1 MVGVFVT
8 AFYSFR
14 LYFLVFH
21 GKEKWRLQKFAHHD
35 DHHHG
40 LNPKESPHESSLSIT
55 LPLVLLAI
63 PSVLIGF
70 MTIEP
75 ILFGS
80 FFAQSIFLDIEAHP
94 TMELLSHHFRE
105 IYHGPLGMA
114 LHSITSLT
122 FLFTLSGVAFAYYCY
137 EVNLNLPKVIFNRTQ
152 IIYKVLQNKYGFDS
166 FNEKFFAFGSRL
178 LGEKFWQIG
187 DVKIIDGWLVNGTA
201 KSISK
206 FAEKIRVIQSGY
218 IYHYAFAMVIGV
230 FLFLTFFIKI

>member
-1 MVGVFVT
+1 
-8 AFYSFR
+8 
-14 LYFLVFH
+14 
-21 GKEKWRLQKFAHHD
+21 
-35 DHHHG
+35 
-40 LNPKESPHESSLSIT
+40 
-55 LPLVLLAI
+55 
-63 PSVLIGF
+63 
-70 MTIEP
+70 
-75 ILFGS
+75 
-80 FFAQSIFLDIEAHP
+80 
-94 TMELLSHHFRE
+94 
-105 IYHGPLGMA
+105 MA
-114 LHSITSLT
+114 LHSITSLP
-122 FLFTLSGVAFAYYCY
+122 FLFALSGVAFAYYCY